1 MRDDAVFNQVWGM
14 SKTSCIATM
23 LCYAEQDSTG
33 SPGRFLPNLDAK
45 IVDKDGRDIIGFDVV
60 GELCVSGPMIVKRY
74 YENEEA
80 NKRAWDDDGYFHTG
94 DVAYCGKESKL

>member
-33 SPGRFLPNLDAK
+33 SPGCFLPNLDAK